1 MLKKK
6 FGKIIKGDKKNNLDK
21 FYKIISSLTQI
32 NTFRVTELYANCVEI
47 MSLEDSRFV
56 KNDTNILLILQKTIT
71 HQLE

>member
-1 MLKKK
+1 MLKK
-6 FGKIIKGDKKNNLDK
+6 FGKIIKGDKNNLDK

-71 HQLE
+71 HQLK

>member
-6 FGKIIKGDKKNNLDK
+6 FGKKIIKGDKKNNLDK

-56 KNDTNILLILQKTIT
+56 KKTI
-71 HQLE
+71 QIFY